1 MLCRRKSVSFLE
13 VDSLKRR
20 NKITVNLN
28 PHEILNDKNKS
39 ESGLRRDGNNHVPG
53 LCSVELGMVKMNEM
67 KKYSNDLN
75 DTSHGELQLSNKTG
89 LSMCNTTDIKSGFAE
104 NTDNLIPDIENNV
117 TGDVR
122 ALNSPELRTKIENR
136 ISPMKRKD
144 NMTINSNVTF
154 TDDDVR
160 RSRKNLPSDD
170 SPIPDISGAASTATT
185 TLLST
190 SVKDKTLRMNSTL
203 STGRVCLQ

>member
-28 PHEILNDKNKS
+28 PHEILNDKHIDS
-39 ESGLRRDGNNHVPG
+39 ALRRDENNHVPG
-53 LCSVELGMVKMNEM
+53 LCSVELGMVKINEM
-67 KKYSNDLN
+67 KNYSNDSN
-75 DTSHGELQLSNKTG
+75 DTSHGELQSSNKTG
-89 LSMCNTTDIKSGFAE
+89 LSMCDTTDIKSGFIE
-104 NTDNLIPDIENNV
+104 NTEKLIPDIENNV

-122 ALNSPELRTKIENR
+122 VLNSPELGTKIEKR
-136 ISPMKRKD
+136 ISPMKRKE
-144 NMTINSNVTF
+144 NMTMNSNVTF
-154 TDDDVR
+154 IDHDVR

-170 SPIPDISGAASTATT
+170 SPIPDVSGAASTTTT

-203 STGRVCLQ
+203 STGRVYLQ